1 MALYILVARA
11 SCSLPEIMT
20 VWLVLWGAAVL
31 PIGLAGTYWH
41 VGSSCQ
47 GTRKNWKNPVCSLV
61 ISTID
66 VLLAS
71 QVRSSGI
78 TQLFPCN
85 TSNERKVSI
94 FSLERQPFVSKGL
107 ITPGPSYLRKRG
119 AVLILAAGLSTLF
132 SNLFAVQSNLGLLT
146 PGNPWAFLVLLRPSM
161 TIQVG
166 DQSKCST
173 QLDCSER
180 GGCQVWV

>member
-47 GTRKNWKNPVCSLV
+47 GTRKNWKNPICSLV

-94 FSLERQPFVSKGL
+94 FSLEEAALCFQGSYHSWSKLSQKKRCCFDPCCRTLHFSLQSLRSPEQLRSTDPWQPLSILGIAQTLHDHPGWRPKQVLHTIGL
-107 ITPGPSYLRKRG
+107 
-119 AVLILAAGLSTLF
+119 
-132 SNLFAVQSNLGLLT
+132 Q
-146 PGNPWAFLVLLRPSM
+146 
-161 TIQVG
+161 
-166 DQSKCST
+166 
-173 QLDCSER
+173 
-180 GGCQVWV
+180 